1 MLKDQASKTFTMIAS
16 NYQPWPTPYETITR
30 QSSIIAHQM
39 NPLTKIHY
47 KLWRTN
53 TSGKVIYEL
62 LALILIVCFKVEIH
76 IHLRI

>member
-1 MLKDQASKTFTMIAS
+1 
-16 NYQPWPTPYETITR
+16 
-30 QSSIIAHQM
+30 M

-53 TSGKVIYEL
+53 TSGKVIYEF